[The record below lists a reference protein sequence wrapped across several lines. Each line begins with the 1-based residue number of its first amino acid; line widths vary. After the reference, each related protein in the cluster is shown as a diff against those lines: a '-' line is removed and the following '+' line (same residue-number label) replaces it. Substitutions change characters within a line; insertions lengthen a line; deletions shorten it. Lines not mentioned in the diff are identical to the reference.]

1 MEHKHFLLPVKLVSI
16 TWSFKLIY
24 CYRWFVYI
32 LISLSR
38 FVFVAIL
45 MTIMENDEERG
56 NSYIEV
62 KYYLNILYILTILKN
77 YNN

>member
-1 MEHKHFLLPVKLVSI
+1 M
-16 TWSFKLIY
+16 
-24 CYRWFVYI
+24 
-32 LISLSR
+32 SLSR

-62 KYYLNILYILTILKN
+62 KCYLNILFVVDSIQAKL
-77 YNN
+77 